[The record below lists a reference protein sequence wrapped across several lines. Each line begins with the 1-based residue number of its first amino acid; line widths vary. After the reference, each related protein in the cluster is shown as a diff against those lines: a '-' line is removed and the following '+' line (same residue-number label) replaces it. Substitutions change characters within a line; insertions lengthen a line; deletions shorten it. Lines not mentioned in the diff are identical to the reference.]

1 MTRATWFDSP
11 FLLGFDRLQELA
23 ERAAHIASDGYPP
36 YNIEATGKDS
46 LRVTLAVAG
55 FARDELVVELDDRQ
69 LTVSG
74 EKPTNG
80 AERAYLHRGIAT
92 RRFRRTFLLADGY
105 EVVGALL
112 ENGLLHVDLKRPERQ
127 GAVQRIAIKA
137 NGHGSEA

>member
-23 ERAAHIASDGYPP
+23 ERAAHVASDGYPP
-36 YNIEATGKDS
+36 YNIEDRGDDS

-55 FARDELVVELDDRQ
+55 FEPDELAVELDDRE

-80 AERAYLHRGIAT
+80 AERSYLHRGIAT

-105 EVVGALL
+105 EVEGASL
-112 ENGLLHVDLKRPERQ
+112 ENGLLHVDLKRPERAR
-127 GAVQRIAIKA
+127 AVRKIAIRTDGA
-137 NGHGSEA
+137 